1 MLFRS
6 MEAAQLK
13 GVNAFN
19 TKILWV
25 YPRKEFVDPEKDMKA
40 FALAVANGFM
50 SWEMV
55 VREMGNDPDDVQKS
69 LQASKSAVGTLI
81 PQMSK
86 QIEEKQKNAA

>member
-1 MLFRS
+1 MQ
-6 MEAAQLK
+6 AAQLR
-13 GVNAFN
+13 GVNTFN
-19 TKILWV
+19 TKLLWV

-55 VREMGNDPDDVQKS
+55 VREIGHDPDDVAKS
-69 LQASKSAVGTLI
+69 LQASKSAIGTLI

-86 QIEEKQKNAA
+86 QIEDKQENAA